1 MNIRNVVSWLFS
13 LAMIGAGLAL
23 VTLFF
28 AGQLSL
34 LSNEGSGAKP
44 GPGGAGPIVSGR
56 EGAVDKE
63 FAGNGGEAASAPED
77 KTLKLTIPK
86 MSRIEK
92 DTIPYTTGDD
102 EPALKANAGIHLK
115 GTGFPWEDEANVYI
129 AGHRLGFPGTD
140 SFLAFYDQQKLQNG
154 DEIYVTDSEGNRYT
168 YRVFEEFVVQP
179 EDLYVT
185 EPVEGKNI
193 LTLQTCTLPNYTE
206 RLVTRAE
213 LVDA

>member
-13 LAMIGAGLAL
+13 LAMIGTGLAL

-34 LSNEGSGAKP
+34 LSSAGDEP
-44 GPGGAGPIVSGR
+44 GPGGTGPIISGG
-56 EGAVDKE
+56 EGAAEKKS
-63 FAGNGGEAASAPED
+63 AGNREEADAAPED

-86 MSRIEK
+86 MGRIEK